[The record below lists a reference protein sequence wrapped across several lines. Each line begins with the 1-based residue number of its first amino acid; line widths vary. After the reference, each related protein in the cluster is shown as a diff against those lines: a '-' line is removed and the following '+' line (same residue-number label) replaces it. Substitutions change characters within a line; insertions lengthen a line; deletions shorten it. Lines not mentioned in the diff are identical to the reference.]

1 MILGQRKAF
10 NDDGDMS
17 DIDDVMRIDDD
28 LSDADIVID
37 DRLTSKNGE
46 RNSSNDNQ
54 VDLKQGDCVKVITEN
69 YLSYFASVTDNGCVR
84 EIEINYVEG
93 KNKWEVLNE
102 MDLDLRDRG
111 DLKKVDNF
119 IMDKRSHYFFK

>member
-28 LSDADIVID
+28 LNDADIVID

-46 RNSSNDNQ
+46 RNSSDDNQ
-54 VDLKQGDCVKVITEN
+54 VDLKQGDCVKVIKEN

-93 KNKWEVLNE
+93 KNKWGVLNE

-111 DLKKVDNF
+111 DFKKVDNF